1 MVGTVAERKIRCPS
15 FELKEQMLFA
25 EVAPVSVIKLN
36 SFHLQGIEIKKLHLK
51 AVILRPLHGFR
62 CLFRRNVQTSNGEK
76 FDGVSQILG
85 CKAQETA
92 VQTAGKG
99 DREPLIR
106 RNLSKHLFKSG
117 QTRVV
122 IQNFF
127 LMRR

>member
-92 VQTAGKG
+92 IAS
-99 DREPLIR
+99 R
-106 RNLSKHLFKSG
+106 LSCAISASTFSSRDKRGSLFKTFS
-117 QTRVV
+117 
-122 IQNFF
+122 
-127 LMRR
+127 

>member
-1 MVGTVAERKIRCPS
+1 
-15 FELKEQMLFA
+15 MLFA

-62 CLFRRNVQTSNGEK
+62 CLFRRNVRTSNGEK

-117 QTRVV
+117 QRGSLFKTFPNAKVAP
-122 IQNFF
+122 
-127 LMRR
+127 LGTPS

>member
-76 FDGVSQILG
+76 FDGVVSA
-85 CKAQETA
+85 C
-92 VQTAGKG
+92 
-99 DREPLIR
+99 
-106 RNLSKHLFKSG
+106 
-117 QTRVV
+117 
-122 IQNFF
+122 
-127 LMRR
+127 